1 MESTSNSLKII
12 EKSKFITLRAFSE
25 HMVGII
31 HANLSTL
38 VPAMEAISDA
48 GTREGGGH
56 PIMNDV
62 LFALQV

>member
-1 MESTSNSLKII
+1 
-12 EKSKFITLRAFSE
+12 
-25 HMVGII
+25 MVGII

-56 PIMNDV
+56 PIMHDV
-62 LFALQV
+62 LFTLQV